1 MTKLHEVKFPAE
13 CKTLPDGFWSA
24 VDVWIKKP
32 HVVNKRLCG
41 ATETPSEEV
50 GTENLGVLLDPKST
64 DSHDVLS
71 FLTRGEYPTAL
82 THDQENTWTFS
93 VRTFIPKV
101 NCYGSTSHKEFVLK
115 GESVMPGDVLVDIR
129 LLSSSGNH
137 SCSFVLFLFF

>member
-13 CKTLPDGFWSA
+13 CKSLPDGFWSA

-71 FLTRGEYPTAL
+71 FLTRGQSTAL

-115 GESVMPGDVLVDIR
+115 GESGMPADVLVDIR
-129 LLSSSGNH
+129 LSLS
-137 SCSFVLFLFF
+137 

>member
-13 CKTLPDGFWSA
+13 CKSLPDGFWSA

-71 FLTRGEYPTAL
+71 FLTRGQSTAL

-115 GESVMPGDVLVDIR
+115 GESGMPADVLVDIR
-129 LLSSSGNH
+129 LSFHEGVIPMC
-137 SCSFVLFLFF
+137 CSFSFRL